1 MPNYPILHNLF
12 TDTVE
17 DELGSV
23 LDDIPD
29 AWRKE
34 RDHPGHACHL
44 LEVSIPAMDA
54 FNMLWKN
61 FILGTVGL
69 DLVRCIDDEHLV
81 TALLGFALAKDQDA
95 GSKAGAVEEIRAEI
109 GRGFEQIHVQDLL
122 SDLTLSGHAKEGAV
136 WQHYSHPARGRGHGL
151 DHVLDPGII
160 TALGL
165 RHPPGRGE
173 C

>member
-1 MPNYPILHNLF
+1 MSNRLISHNLF
-12 TDTVE
+12 TNTVE

-29 AWRKE
+29 AWRKG

-61 FILGTVGL
+61 FILGTAGL
-69 DLVRCIDDEHLV
+69 ELVRRIDDEHLV

-95 GSKAGAVEEIRAEI
+95 GSKAGALEEIRAEI
-109 GRGFEQIHVQDLL
+109 GRGFENPCSRSSFG
-122 SDLTLSGHAKEGAV
+122 SDPLWPCE
-136 WQHYSHPARGRGHGL
+136 RGRC
-151 DHVLDPGII
+151 VA
-160 TALGL
+160 ALQPSG
-165 RHPPGRGE
+165 PWPAPWT
-173 C
+173 